1 MSSLQPRLGHGLLR
15 CRLCKFEL
23 TAAVGVLV
31 CRNHHGFDLAR
42 EGYVNLLRG
51 NRRRPPTAGGDS
63 PEQLPHRAAFLD
75 AGHFDAITGTIAEH
89 LGQNDDKLTFGRWH
103 ILDAGFGTGYHL
115 ARLASALRPPAI
127 GLGLDI
133 AKDAARQAA
142 RRWSMLAFA
151 VADVWSEWPVH
162 DASVD
167 LVISIFAPKN
177 FREAARVLRPRG
189 WRIPAR
195 NIWSSLTTGSDC
207 CGSTKIRADAT
218 AKRQVA
224 SSARRRLLGSAAAPL
239 SMVP

>member
-127 GLGLDI
+127 G
-133 AKDAARQAA
+133 
-142 RRWSMLAFA
+142 S
-151 VADVWSEWPVH
+151 
-162 DASVD
+162 
-167 LVISIFAPKN
+167 
-177 FREAARVLRPRG
+177 RPRHRQG
-189 WRIPAR
+189 CSTSGGPAVVNAR
-195 NIWSSLTTGSDC
+195 FC
-207 CGSTKIRADAT
+207 
-218 AKRQVA
+218 
-224 SSARRRLLGSAAAPL
+224 RRRCVERMAGT
-239 SMVP
+239 